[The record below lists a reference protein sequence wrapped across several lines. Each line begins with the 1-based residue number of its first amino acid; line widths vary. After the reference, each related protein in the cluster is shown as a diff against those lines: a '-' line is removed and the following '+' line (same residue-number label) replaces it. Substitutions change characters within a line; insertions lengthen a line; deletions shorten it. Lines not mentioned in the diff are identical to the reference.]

1 MSQFL
6 EPTWNKPIKEYDI
19 ARDPLGISRVNDRMI
34 GELIQGFT
42 VTTPRARYYSFYVWA
57 IEQIGKNKLAKNDRE
72 FKNMFYD
79 FERLYMMSCV
89 AHEEG
94 SKENHKEITGVEAGR
109 EVWKKELDK
118 IAMNFTYFGNRL
130 GGFGQNYRGSI
141 FNIGLITQEID
152 DEYEKP
158 SKTGYEIIKKFD
170 ELVKET
176 KFLSCYK
183 KQTISK
189 KELLEIGEKL
199 CLCKLKT
206 QKNSEREALINL
218 LFGMMVE
225 KTRHSTLRQESL
237 VLTLDVIRQI
247 QDKKYTNSQ
256 DFLDAIYYRQIKI
269 DKENQEITIPSKLD
283 ETSKKWKI
291 VKAHDNYALASGA
304 ILQSFLEYLDK
315 NPKGK
320 TIEEFINSCNLKL
333 DDEINQLFNT
343 NKTYKKES
351 LQELIQTVL
360 NKNNIKTN
368 SQLIEQSKQ
377 YNKIIKISSKI
388 NEHVF
393 VENIEELV
401 DFKNLEIGKTVI
413 NSILLVILTGLR
425 FYSITKTDDSSIR
438 WLKRLEK
445 QDLGVLGFTDFVS
458 EQINKNKNLEEFI
471 QKFIQKFVIT
481 QAESIFK
488 EKLRSNTANP
498 KCWFHKSGSNYIRD
512 REHYSEHRNIRFSS
526 AISLLHDL
534 DILNKTDS
542 SITCTK
548 QSQKILESVLQ

>member
-1 MSQFL
+1 
-6 EPTWNKPIKEYDI
+6 
-19 ARDPLGISRVNDRMI
+19 
-34 GELIQGFT
+34 
-42 VTTPRARYYSFYVWA
+42 
-57 IEQIGKNKLAKNDRE
+57 
-72 FKNMFYD
+72 
-79 FERLYMMSCV
+79 
-89 AHEEG
+89 
-94 SKENHKEITGVEAGR
+94 
-109 EVWKKELDK
+109 
-118 IAMNFTYFGNRL
+118 
-130 GGFGQNYRGSI
+130 
-141 FNIGLITQEID
+141 
-152 DEYEKP
+152 
-158 SKTGYEIIKKFD
+158 
-170 ELVKET
+170 
-176 KFLSCYK
+176 
-183 KQTISK
+183 
-189 KELLEIGEKL
+189 
-199 CLCKLKT
+199 LCKLKT
-206 QKNSEREALINL
+206 QENSEREALVNL